1 MTEVAADALS
11 VVKAVAEPAAQSG
24 GKHLVIFSKLF
35 FLTRDES
42 QLCLILI
49 LHT

>member
-35 FLTRDES
+35 FSREMKAS
-42 QLCLILI
+42 YV
-49 LHT
+49 